1 MTVISNR
8 GTGPVSGCRH
18 VGRTNPRDMNLSP
31 LPLRCH
37 GLMRALQTR
46 DFWPLARLAR
56 KNLGWVGFVSAPEN
70 TSKG

>member
-1 MTVISNR
+1 
-8 GTGPVSGCRH
+8 
-18 VGRTNPRDMNLSP
+18 MNLSP